1 MRKKHTSLALFL
13 SIAPLESIFSSKFLL
28 VNRKCTHVK
37 KILPHF
43 CHFIA
48 FTNYTFLANFREQCI
63 GPGCCLLYRD
73 PNTTVLYLLSQCQVH
88 LSISI
93 FTYLRFWNDPDG
105 SMKAEINVFWIFLNG
120 VVTKGPAELNE
131 EKNSKNVD
139 FSLWGNRATTQNT
152 FFDIFKNTKTEK

>member
-1 MRKKHTSLALFL
+1 MLQKWKKIVDFFILFFREINLVRKKHTSLALFH
-13 SIAPLESIFSSKFLL
+13 STAPLESIFSSKFLL

-105 SMKAEINVFWIFLNG
+105 SMKAEINVFWIFPPPTKRPPKRGLRSDHGVWISPNG
-120 VVTKGPAELNE
+120 
-131 EKNSKNVD
+131 
-139 FSLWGNRATTQNT
+139 
-152 FFDIFKNTKTEK
+152 